1 MSHLEVVGHLELHGF
16 YEVVQRDGGANS
28 LSDLGL
34 TRLAKATAARA
45 RMAKPADTW
54 NTIAGCAKSS
64 SQP

>member
-54 NTIAGCAKSS
+54 
-64 SQP
+64 